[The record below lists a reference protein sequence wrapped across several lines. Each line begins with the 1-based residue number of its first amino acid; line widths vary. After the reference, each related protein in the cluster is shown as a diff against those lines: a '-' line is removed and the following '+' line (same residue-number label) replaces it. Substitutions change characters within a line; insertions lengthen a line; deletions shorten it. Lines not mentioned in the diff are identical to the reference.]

1 MVTLAQIQTA
11 ATDPFADWLGDRKN
25 RRIIPH
31 RLEQCGYVA
40 VRNPT
45 ADDGLWKING
55 RRQAVYAPVMLSV
68 RTQIHAA
75 RQLAGQSG
83 K

>member
-31 RLEQCGYVA
+31 RLEPCGYVP

-45 ADDGLWKING
+45 AADGLWKING
-55 RRQAVYAPVMLSV
+55 RRQAIYAQAALSL
-68 RTQIHAA
+68 RAQIDAA
-75 RQLAGQSG
+75 RRLSGQ
-83 K
+83 